1 METLLQ
7 CLQYLIRV
15 FHGSCPI
22 KSDQLKSNNPECLT
36 TVFVPFDNKQL
47 YFCTLVMSA
56 SISSLEHW
64 PNFQNCCNKYSNN
77 LYHILGIIDYCKNRK
92 QTYSTFKST
101 SALCSVSTTIQKDL
115 SEQIKHCIFCSIPQ
129 PKIAVTII
137 HRRQY
142 LKLFPAANI
151 LVTWSCQT
159 MATVVTNY
167 LNSHTV
173 NWEYNI
179 TLIKSRLNQTKCLL
193 PLIYSIKL
201 SGDCWL

>member
-1 METLLQ
+1 MLTISQ
-7 CLQYLIRV
+7 
-15 FHGSCPI
+15 GSSMALVQSNQI
-22 KSDQLKSNNPECLT
+22 NWNQTILNVSLRILFQSDS
-36 TVFVPFDNKQL
+36 KQL